1 MKDIKLYIDK
11 LNADAE
17 HCVTISET
25 ATNEAKRAAFSNLA
39 QTYRRLAADLQR
51 ILEDHAETDAQREE
65 HLLGL
70 ISDRID
76 ECSPS
81 DRS

>member
-25 ATNEAKRAAFSNLA
+25 ATSETKRAAFKKLA
-39 QTYRRLAADLQR
+39 ATYRKLAADLQR
-51 ILEDHAETDAQREE
+51 ILEDHAETDAQRDE

-70 ISDRID
+70 LYGD
-76 ECSPS
+76 EEIT
-81 DRS
+81 RSG